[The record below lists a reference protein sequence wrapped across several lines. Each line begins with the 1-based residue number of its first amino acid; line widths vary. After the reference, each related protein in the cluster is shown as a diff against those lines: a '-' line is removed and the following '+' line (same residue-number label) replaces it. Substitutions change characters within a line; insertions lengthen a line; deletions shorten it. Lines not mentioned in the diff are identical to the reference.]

1 MLTAYKSFL
10 VSCCLFL
17 LLLLVPVNVFAA
29 DLQESYIR
37 PDRTA
42 AGQAP
47 GRILVVATTAETV
60 TEDAVRVTVGDAW
73 SMNPTASSYTVS
85 TTQLPSDVT
94 AWPGIDTATQVSGQA
109 VTFPSDDLVAGT
121 RYGFYITGG
130 VATNPLAGSS
140 GAYVWN
146 VATEVLSSISSD
158 ADSMVSV
165 IGNDQVTIT
174 GAVEALAYYFSA
186 DIASLASKST
196 FNQNETIEYEIA
208 YGSELQEA
216 TTLTIQAG
224 WSLGTV
230 SGSSVADTEIL
241 SYVVSS
247 AGTAYGGTAP
257 VIDLQAR
264 TITWTIT
271 SFPADT
277 TNQKVRF
284 KLRTSSS
291 YTGSSPVSFTVS
303 SRVVQPAVTSD
314 SVVMQTYQYQ
324 TSSSTSPSP
333 TPSPSSTPVI
343 SAPTPSPT
351 VSLLACN
358 QACSTNTQCS
368 TGYCHQPVGLCRNSA
383 YPTSSA
389 CRGPTA
395 SGTPSTEEETF
406 QRLFFESIVL
416 RTISSTSATA
426 LVQTS
431 LPAELTVVYGTAA
444 SSLQAEVALTGAAAQ
459 QEVTFTSL
467 TPNTHYFFRVTAR
480 NALGEEIQSDIFTFK
495 TASVTFTGSLDITA
509 AQAVG
514 QNLPLFSDAYQ
525 PAIQRAAT
533 LPVGLPYEVFFT
545 INSPETITDVYY
557 FLRFSGTYT
566 QVSKSKL
573 FESQTGIYSGR
584 VTAPVIP
591 GLYEGFVQVQDASG
605 ALVEFPVFKLFIS
618 PSLQV
623 LNAETSQP
631 VEHARLHFY
640 RFNGATKLYQLI
652 NEHTFL
658 PQNPMY
664 SDTQG
669 FVTVV
674 LPDGEYKFVVDA
686 LGYESQEVLFSV
698 SAADQV
704 EYPTV
709 YLRSTTVSFFD
720 WISFQYQTLQ
730 DVFATVQNEFQDRI
744 QSARFRSLVEIT
756 SLGVFTILTI
766 ASLVARTRM
775 TPLQLLQYLRIH
787 IQQLLAQKSGQYLFQ
802 ATVYDAGSIYPVVG
816 AVIILFE
823 RKSKR
828 ESMQL
833 YSNAQGLVY
842 TQLEEPVEYL
852 VSAPGYVPQEGVVT
866 PDENGQA
873 VLQIKLE
880 AQSTLP
886 EKVERE
892 LHVVA
897 TNILG
902 FFFEIL
908 VVSSVIFEV
917 FFMQHLGVARVLP
930 FLVLS
935 LLNVVIWFT
944 YVSSSQRLYLR

>member
-1 MLTAYKSFL
+1 
-10 VSCCLFL
+10 
-17 LLLLVPVNVFAA
+17 
-29 DLQESYIR
+29 
-37 PDRTA
+37 
-42 AGQAP
+42 
-47 GRILVVATTAETV
+47 
-60 TEDAVRVTVGDAW
+60 
-73 SMNPTASSYTVS
+73 
-85 TTQLPSDVT
+85 
-94 AWPGIDTATQVSGQA
+94 
-109 VTFPSDDLVAGT
+109 
-121 RYGFYITGG
+121 
-130 VATNPLAGSS
+130 
-140 GAYVWN
+140 
-146 VATEVLSSISSD
+146 
-158 ADSMVSV
+158 
-165 IGNDQVTIT
+165 
-174 GAVEALAYYFSA
+174 
-186 DIASLASKST
+186 
-196 FNQNETIEYEIA
+196 
-208 YGSELQEA
+208 
-216 TTLTIQAG
+216 
-224 WSLGTV
+224 
-230 SGSSVADTEIL
+230 
-241 SYVVSS
+241 
-247 AGTAYGGTAP
+247 
-257 VIDLQAR
+257 
-264 TITWTIT
+264 
-271 SFPADT
+271 
-277 TNQKVRF
+277 
-284 KLRTSSS
+284 
-291 YTGSSPVSFTVS
+291 
-303 SRVVQPAVTSD
+303 
-314 SVVMQTYQYQ
+314 
-324 TSSSTSPSP
+324 
-333 TPSPSSTPVI
+333 
-343 SAPTPSPT
+343 
-351 VSLLACN
+351 
-358 QACSTNTQCS
+358 
-368 TGYCHQPVGLCRNSA
+368 
-383 YPTSSA
+383 
-389 CRGPTA
+389 
-395 SGTPSTEEETF
+395 
-406 QRLFFESIVL
+406 
-416 RTISSTSATA
+416 
-426 LVQTS
+426 
-431 LPAELTVVYGTAA
+431 
-444 SSLQAEVALTGAAAQ
+444 
-459 QEVTFTSL
+459 
-467 TPNTHYFFRVTAR
+467 
-480 NALGEEIQSDIFTFK
+480 
-495 TASVTFTGSLDITA
+495 
-509 AQAVG
+509 
-514 QNLPLFSDAYQ
+514 
-525 PAIQRAAT
+525 
-533 LPVGLPYEVFFT
+533 
-545 INSPETITDVYY
+545 
-557 FLRFSGTYT
+557 
-566 QVSKSKL
+566 
-573 FESQTGIYSGR
+573 
-584 VTAPVIP
+584 
-591 GLYEGFVQVQDASG
+591 
-605 ALVEFPVFKLFIS
+605 
-618 PSLQV
+618 
-623 LNAETSQP
+623 
-631 VEHARLHFY
+631 
-640 RFNGATKLYQLI
+640 
-652 NEHTFL
+652 
-658 PQNPMY
+658 MY

-944 YVSSSQRLYLR
+944 YVSSSQRVYLR